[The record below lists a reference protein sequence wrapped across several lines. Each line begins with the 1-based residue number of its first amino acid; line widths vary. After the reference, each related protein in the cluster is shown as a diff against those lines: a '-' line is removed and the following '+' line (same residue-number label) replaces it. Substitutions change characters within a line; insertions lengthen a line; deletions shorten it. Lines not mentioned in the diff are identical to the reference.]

1 MTIPSHPVARSAS
14 GSTSAARAETA
25 RRGLRGQ
32 PRARP
37 GGPPEA
43 ARPPGRPSRG
53 RPPAASARGRGNRR
67 GRPPAASAAGFREA
81 RRSRGRRRSG
91 AAREE
96 LEPPRPRGELPSWA
110 RDPRPAKIGAAE
122 PPSHEA
128 RRGGGLSVEVRAQRV
143 ARRRG
148 HRRRWQNPLAVL
160 PTIPL
165 EVPPTENARTGTMP
179 GAATTAFRGCASGK
193 TRPRP
198 PEPRRRK
205 RATRHATRRVGQRP
219 APAGSVA
226 AAEGCPRGASP
237 PRRAAR
243 GERRSWLTGAAQL
256 SRPPPA
262 GAGDGRYPGL
272 LSGRPRTGLLSAGDN
287 SGTDRRGGPT
297 SGVRS
302 YPASSGAPA
311 TEELPLR
318 QLGQRALTFA
328 RSSSGTTGFSTN
340 SCTGSHV
347 SSRSFFV
354 NLPT

>member
-1 MTIPSHPVARSAS
+1 MRRDEAAASALRFALS
-14 GSTSAARAETA
+14 AWPAGGGIVEDGRIRWRYFQRYRWKYRQRKTLAQGLCRGRRPRPSAAAPQGRPGRGRRSRAAGSA
-25 RRGLRGQ
+25 RRG
-32 PRARP
+32 
-37 GGPPEA
+37 
-43 ARPPGRPSRG
+43 
-53 RPPAASARGRGNRR
+53 
-67 GRPPAASAAGFREA
+67 
-81 RRSRGRRRSG
+81 
-91 AAREE
+91 
-96 LEPPRPRGELPSWA
+96 
-110 RDPRPAKIGAAE
+110 
-122 PPSHEA
+122 A
-128 RRGGGLSVEVRAQRV
+128 RRGA
-143 ARRRG
+143 
-148 HRRRWQNPLAVL
+148 W
-160 PTIPL
+160 
-165 EVPPTENARTGTMP
+165 
-179 GAATTAFRGCASGK
+179 ASG
-193 TRPRP
+193 PR
-198 PEPRRRK
+198 
-205 RATRHATRRVGQRP
+205 
-219 APAGSVA
+219 
-226 AAEGCPRGASP
+226 PRGASP